1 MSKKLTAI
9 PAAQLGE
16 QHYATTKTANKPLL
30 EGNDL
35 RQRWQ
40 ALSSKTL
47 DSQALDPQ
55 TNTHF
60 VIADTRFGAGHDFL
74 AAAELWLQ
82 CAPATAKLHFI
93 ALEAM
98 PLCQSDLKHVLQQT
112 SPNSELA
119 DQLVEHYPML
129 SPGFHRL
136 FFAEQRICLTLVFID
151 ADTTFDKALAQLR
164 PSSHPCTENIK
175 TFSVD
180 AWFLSS
186 TLPATLCE
194 QIKHL
199 SDVRTTLVSLKAD
212 ESTKKQLENI
222 GFTFQKEN
230 SSSDKQNLLCGQ
242 WHAPKAEIQTVLKK
256 LPSHEHKHKHKR
268 KSRHPLPWH
277 IVSTAHHSHSRHAAI
292 IGGGIA
298 GCTTAAALAQRGWR
312 VTLYERHNQL
322 AKEGSGNPQ
331 GIVYPKLSPQ
341 SSPLSRI
348 NLTAIQFASRYY
360 QRYWQ
365 AATNQ
370 TRFGQQCGVLVLPEN
385 KKETAAFKTIADHFK
400 QQKDFI
406 QLLDKSAIE
415 KVSGLAI
422 DASNGLYY
430 PQLGWLNPRNICRA
444 LVEHPLIDL
453 KQANI
458 TALTYDASALNW
470 RLSNEDN
477 EPFATADTVVLA
489 TSTATG
495 QFSQTEHLPIKAIRG
510 QISIAPGGGDP
521 ANTQPLKTVLCGA
534 GYIAP
539 AENAQYTFGASY
551 NLKHSS
557 LEIRREDHQHN
568 IELLEKSAAGL
579 PAALHIPSADK
590 LGGRAALRCTTLDY
604 LPIIGPA
611 PKVDAFL
618 EDYADLRRDA
628 STDIATPGQYWPGLF
643 IHCGLGSRGLSYA
656 PLGAELLASHINGEP
671 PPLEQELL
679 TALNP
684 ARFIIRDLKRRKI

>member
-1 MSKKLTAI
+1 MSKKLTEI
-9 PAAQLGE
+9 PAAQLSE
-16 QHYATTKTANKPLL
+16 QHNTRTKAGKNPLL

-35 RQRWQ
+35 FQRWQ
-40 ALSSKTL
+40 AL
-47 DSQALDPQ
+47 DSR
-55 TNTHF
+55 TNTNF
-60 VIADTRFGAGHDFL
+60 VIAETEFGTGHNFL
-74 AAAELWLQ
+74 AAAALWLR
-82 CAPATAKLHFI
+82 CAPVTAKLHFI
-93 ALEAM
+93 ALEAA
-98 PLCQSDLKHVLQQT
+98 PLCQADLKQALQKA
-112 SPNSELA
+112 SPDSELA
-119 DQLVEHYPML
+119 DQLVAQYPIL

-136 FFAEQRICLTLVFID
+136 FIAEQRICLTLIFVD
-151 ADTTFDKALAQLR
+151 ADTALGEGLTQLR
-164 PSSHPCTENIK
+164 PSCHPCTQHIK
-175 TFSVD
+175 AFSVD

-186 TLPATLCE
+186 TLPETLRE
-194 QIKHL
+194 HIKHL

-212 ESTKKQLENI
+212 EPTKKQLENI
-222 GFTFQKEN
+222 GFTFNNVN
-230 SSSDKQNLLCGQ
+230 SSIGKHDLLSGQ
-242 WHAPKAEIQTVLKK
+242 WRAAKAGTQAALEKP
-256 LPSHEHKHKHKR
+256 PSQEHKHKHKR
-268 KSRHPLPWH
+268 KSQHQLPWH
-277 IVSTAHHSHSRHAAI
+277 IGSTPHHSHSRHAAI

-322 AKEGSGNPQ
+322 ANEGSGNPQ
-331 GIVYPKLSPQ
+331 GIIYPKLSPQ

-365 AATNQ
+365 APVKQ
-370 TRFGQQCGVLVLPEN
+370 TCFGQQCGVLVLPEN
-385 KKETAAFKTIADHFK
+385 EKETAAFKTIADHFK

-406 QLLDKSAIE
+406 QLLDKSQIE
-415 KVSGLAI
+415 KISGLAI
-422 DASNGLYY
+422 NASSGLYY
-430 PQLGWLNPRNICRA
+430 PQLGWINPPSVCRA
-444 LVEHPLIDL
+444 LIDDPLIDV
-453 KQANI
+453 KQADI
-458 TALTYDASALNW
+458 TALTYDSTSSSW
-470 RLSNEDN
+470 QLSNADKGC
-477 EPFATADTVVLA
+477 FAIADTVVLA

-495 QFSQTEHLPIKAIRG
+495 QFSQTDHLPIKAIRG
-510 QISIAPGGGDP
+510 QISITPSGGNP
-521 ANTQPLKTVLCGA
+521 ANTQSLKTVLCGA

-539 AENAQYTFGASY
+539 AENAQHTFGASY
-551 NLKHSS
+551 NLKYSG
-557 LEIRREDHQHN
+557 LEIRSEDHQHN
-568 IELLEKSAAGL
+568 IDLLEKSATGL
-579 PAALHIPSADK
+579 PATLHIPSADK
-590 LGGRAALRCTTLDY
+590 LDGRAALRCTTLDY